1 MTPRQ
6 LLVIAA
12 LLVGL
17 TGVAVVARKTETSG
31 ERLTDRAMAFLASLK
46 PEQKPR
52 AAFAFDDPER
62 FHWWFTPQQKAGKPT
77 RKGLPLEDM
86 SDEQKKIALEML
98 AAGTSDTGFKRATTI
113 MGLENLLLDLE
124 KGKGPVRNVGWYFV
138 SVFGTPSKTGKWGC
152 RIEGHHLS
160 LSFTVDSGRIIS
172 ATPNVFA
179 SNPAEIMAGKRKGE
193 RPLGETI
200 DQYRAM
206 LAALTKEQQT
216 IAKQPK
222 LFPEIKENE
231 SKPSVG
237 APVGLSADK
246 MTEAQQTVLWKLIEA
261 YAGRMPTDV
270 ATAEMNR
277 IKEAGISKVTFA
289 YGGGDA
295 AVAGIPY
302 SYRIQGPTFLIEFLN
317 EQGDSA
323 KNPANHIHSAWRTI
337 GGDFGIASR

>member
-1 MTPRQ
+1 
-6 LLVIAA
+6 
-12 LLVGL
+12 
-17 TGVAVVARKTETSG
+17 
-31 ERLTDRAMAFLASLK
+31 
-46 PEQKPR
+46 
-52 AAFAFDDPER
+52 
-62 FHWWFTPQQKAGKPT
+62 
-77 RKGLPLEDM
+77 
-86 SDEQKKIALEML
+86 
-98 AAGTSDTGFKRATTI
+98 
-113 MGLENLLLDLE
+113 MG
-124 KGKGPVRNVGWYFV
+124 
-138 SVFGTPSKTGKWGC
+138 C
-152 RIEGHHLS
+152 QIEGHHLS

-237 APVGLSADK
+237 APVGLSADE

-277 IKEAGISKVTFA
+277 IEEAGISKVTFA

-295 AVAGIPY
+295 AVAGIP
-302 SYRIQGPTFLIEFLN
+302 SQL
-317 EQGDSA
+317 S
-323 KNPANHIHSAWRTI
+323 HSGTN
-337 GGDFGIASR
+337 FPH